1 MVDEPCEYSPTSGL
15 ESMRGRQVEAGT
27 RAVFIV
33 RYRSGY
39 HTRMRVVFDGEEYGI
54 TGINRV
60 DGLKKYLEI
69 ICSAVL

>member
-1 MVDEPCEYSPTSGL
+1 
-15 ESMRGRQVEAGT
+15 
-27 RAVFIV
+27 
-33 RYRSGY
+33 
-39 HTRMRVVFDGEEYGI
+39 MRVVFDGEEYGI